1 MDFWIE
7 RYIENQ
13 NWIRLLF
20 IVYILI
26 VLCLKLIDPVQFKF
40 FIKIINYNQYL
51 RRYVIDRKL
60 NFINIFYLL
69 ILILIVISFSFF
81 IILYNNTFFYKEIAL
96 YRYFK
101 IFLVLIF
108 FIITRFFILK
118 TLNDYLNLFK
128 DYKLYMFKILIF
140 YSYLSIIFMA
150 SLSFIYITENI
161 SLNVLR
167 FLIFFSLACILSF
180 NVILLKNQIKY
191 FPKNSLYLFYYL
203 CAFKIAPWFWLS
215 KLI

>member
-13 NWIRLLF
+13 NWIRILF

-81 IILYNNTFFYKEIAL
+81 IILYNNTFFYKEIGL

-101 IFLVLIF
+101 IFLILIF
-108 FIITRFFILK
+108 FILTRFFILK

-128 DYKLYMFKILIF
+128 DYKLYIFKILIF

-161 SLNVLR
+161 SLNILR
-167 FLIFFSLACILSF
+167 FLTFFSLACILSF

>member
-7 RYIENQ
+7 RYVENQ
-13 NWIRLLF
+13 NWIRILF
-20 IVYILI
+20 IVYIVI
-26 VLCLKLIDPVQFKF
+26 ILCLKLIDPVQFNF
-40 FIKIINYNQYL
+40 FIKIVNYNQYI

-81 IILYNNTFFYKEIAL
+81 IVIYNNTFFYTEIEL

-101 IFLVLIF
+101 NF
-108 FIITRFFILK
+108 FILISFIIARFFILNI
-118 TLNDYLNLFK
+118 LNDYLNLFK
-128 DYKLYMFKILIF
+128 DYKLYIFKILIF

-150 SLSFIYITENI
+150 SLSFIYFKETISPNI
-161 SLNVLR
+161 LR

-191 FPKNSLYLFYYL
+191 FPKNTLYLFYYL